1 MCSNVCANLLAVGQ
15 TERSAGGAGTGTGP
29 GARGGRIGTDDR
41 PDGSQRGVAL
51 LRRVLAGSGVD
62 PDRAETTWLG
72 PGGVAPAVPGPGSGT
87 EPGRDTGEPGA
98 AIPEAAE
105 PEVVSPEDPLRH
117 VARIPSRPGR
127 TADWPGWTPEEL
139 RTAWVD
145 RGIAR
150 LWSHQAEGAG
160 LVRSGADVVVATGT
174 ASGKSL
180 IYQLP
185 VLTGLVED
193 PRATAL
199 YLAPTKA
206 LAADQLRALDGV
218 APDGVRP
225 AAFDGD
231 TPMEERDWIRR
242 HCRWMFSNPDMLHRS
257 LLPRHGRW
265 STFLRRLRYVVIDE
279 CHTYRGVF
287 GSHVA
292 LLLRRLLRV
301 AARYG
306 ARPTIVLASATVAKP
321 AEFASRLTGRDV
333 VAVTD
338 DGSPH
343 AGRTVAFWEPPLLTE
358 ITGDNGAP
366 VRRSAGAE
374 TSRML
379 ADLVLERARTL
390 AFVRSRRAAELTAL
404 GARRELADVDPDL
417 VERVA
422 AYRGGYLPEERRA
435 LEGALMSGELL
446 GVATTNALEL
456 GVDISGLDAVVLAGF
471 PGTRASF
478 WQQAGRAGRS
488 ADEAL
493 VVLVARDD
501 PLDTYLVHHPR
512 TLLGA
517 PVETCVLNP
526 VNPYVLAPQLACA
539 AAELP
544 LTADDVEDVFGGA
557 PAVEVL
563 DALVD
568 EGVLRRRPHGW
579 FWPDTGDAPAAQVDI
594 RGSGLGQ
601 VAIVEAATGRMLGTV
616 DGGSA
621 PGTVHPGAVHLHR
634 GESYVVDEL
643 DLDGG
648 IALVHEEEPDWR
660 TEAQSVSD
668 VTVLATTASR
678 RHGPVQVCFGE
689 TTVTSQVVAYRRR
702 TADGTVLD
710 QTPLDLPPQSLDTR
724 SVWYTIDPDALA
736 AAGIDDARLPGALHA
751 AEHAAIGLL
760 PLFAICDRWDI
771 GGLSTALHP
780 DTGLPTVFVHDGHPG
795 GAGLAERGHA
805 VLARWL
811 VATRAAV
818 RDCECRTGCPS
829 CVQSPKCG
837 NGNNPLDKAGAVQVL
852 DLVLGALA
860 ESGDPEARAAVPAG
874 R

>member
-1 MCSNVCANLLAVGQ
+1 MSDGPA
-15 TERSAGGAGTGTGP
+15 GP
-29 GARGGRIGTDDR
+29 GADGTD
-41 PDGSQRGVAL
+41 
-51 LRRVLAGSGVD
+51 
-62 PDRAETTWLG
+62 
-72 PGGVAPAVPGPGSGT
+72 
-87 EPGRDTGEPGA
+87 GA
-98 AIPEAAE
+98 
-105 PEVVSPEDPLRH
+105 DPLRH
-117 VARIPSRPGR
+117 VFRAPARPGR
-127 TADWPGWTPEEL
+127 STEWPGWAPESL
-139 RTAWVD
+139 RRAWSARGVD
-145 RGIAR
+145 RP
-150 LWSHQAEGAG
+150 WSHQAAGAE
-160 LVRSGADVVVATGT
+160 LVRAGTDVVVATGT
-174 ASGKSL
+174 ASGKSMV
-180 IYQLP
+180 YQLP
-185 VLTGLVED
+185 VLTGLIED
-193 PRATAL
+193 QRATAL

-206 LAADQLRALDGV
+206 LAADQLRSLDGLV
-218 APDGVRP
+218 PDGVRP
-225 AAFDGD
+225 ASFDGD

-242 HCRWMFSNPDMLHRS
+242 HCRWVFSNPDMVHRS
-257 LLPRHGRW
+257 LLPRHRRW
-265 STFLRRLRYVVIDE
+265 SNFLRRLSYVVVDE

-292 LLLRRLLRV
+292 LLLRRLLRL

-306 ARPTIVLASATVAKP
+306 ARPTIVLASATVAAP
-321 AEFASRLTGRDV
+321 AEFGSRLTGRDV
-333 VAVTD
+333 VAVNE

-366 VRRSAGAE
+366 VRRPAGAE
-374 TSRML
+374 AARML
-379 ADLVLERARTL
+379 GDLVLEEARTL

-404 GARRELADVDPDL
+404 GARRQVAEVAPELAG
-417 VERVA
+417 RIA

-435 LEGALMSGELL
+435 LEAALMSGELL

-478 WQQAGRAGRS
+478 WQQAGRAGRA

-501 PLDTYLVHHPR
+501 PLDTYLVHHPQ

-517 PVETCVLNP
+517 PVESCVLNP
-526 VNPYVLAPQLACA
+526 VNPYVLAPQLVCA
-539 AAELP
+539 AAEMP
-544 LTADDVEDVFGGA
+544 LTTADVDEVFGGA

-563 DALVD
+563 DALVA

-579 FWPDTGDAPAAQVDI
+579 FWPDTGAAPAAQVDI

-601 VAIVEAATGRMLGTV
+601 VAVVEAATGRMLGTV
-616 DGGSA
+616 DGSSA
-621 PGTVHPGAVHLHR
+621 PATVYPGAVYLHR
-634 GESYVVDEL
+634 GESFVVDEL
-643 DLDGG
+643 DLESS
-648 IALVHEEEPDWR
+648 IALVHPEDPDWR
-660 TEAQSVSD
+660 TEPQSVSD
-668 VTVLATTASR
+668 VTVLATHSAR
-678 RHGPVQVCFGE
+678 RSGPVQVCFGE

-710 QTPLDLPPQSLDTR
+710 RTPLDLPPQSLDTR
-724 SVWYTIDPDALA
+724 SVWYTVDPEALA
-736 AAGIDDARLPGALHA
+736 SAGIDDARLPGALHA

-811 VATRAAV
+811 TATRAAV
-818 RDCECRTGCPS
+818 ADCECRTGCPS

-852 DLVLGALA
+852 DLVLAALA
-860 ESGDPEARAAVPAG
+860 GDGVRSGPAHG
-874 R
+874 RVAPDGTRTPGTGRR

>member
-1 MCSNVCANLLAVGQ
+1 M
-15 TERSAGGAGTGTGP
+15 E
-29 GARGGRIGTDDR
+29 
-41 PDGSQRGVAL
+41 GSRHGVDL
-51 LRRVLAGSGVD
+51 LRRVLAGSGLD
-62 PDRAETTWLG
+62 PDRAE
-72 PGGVAPAVPGPGSGT
+72 
-87 EPGRDTGEPGA
+87 PGRPSPAPGDG
-98 AIPEAAE
+98 EAAG
-105 PEVVSPEDPLRH
+105 PLPDGDPLRH
-117 VARIPSRPGR
+117 VVRTPRREGR
-127 TADWPGWTPEEL
+127 TAPWPDWTPPAL
-139 RTAWVD
+139 REALVG
-145 RGIAR
+145 RGIER
-150 LWSHQAEGAG
+150 PWEHQARGASLARAG
-160 LVRSGADVVVATGT
+160 TDVVVATGT

-180 IYQLP
+180 VYQLP
-185 VLTGLVED
+185 VLTGLDED

-206 LAADQLRALDGV
+206 LAADQLRALAGI
-218 APDGVRP
+218 APDGIRP

-265 STFLRRLRYVVIDE
+265 STFLRRLRYVVVDE

-292 LLLRRLLRV
+292 VLLRRLLRV

-306 ARPTIVLASATVAKP
+306 ARPTVVLASATVATP

-333 VAVTD
+333 VAVTE

-358 ITGDNGAP
+358 VTDDSGAP
-366 VRRSAGAE
+366 VRRSAGGEAA
-374 TSRML
+374 RML
-379 ADLVLERARTL
+379 ADLVLEDARTL

-404 GARRELADVDPDL
+404 GARRQVAEVEPGLA
-417 VERVA
+417 ERVA

-435 LEGALMSGELL
+435 LESSLMSGELL

-471 PGTRASF
+471 PGTRSSF
-478 WQQAGRAGRS
+478 WQQAGRAGRA

-501 PLDTYLVHHPR
+501 PLDTYLVHHPG

-517 PVETCVLNP
+517 PVESCVLNP

-544 LTADDVEDVFGGA
+544 LTTDDVDRVFGGA
-557 PAVEVL
+557 PAREVL

-579 FWPDTGDAPAAQVDI
+579 FWPETGEPPAARVDI

-601 VAIVEAATGRMLGTV
+601 IAVVEAATGRMLGTV
-616 DGGSA
+616 DGGAA
-621 PGTVHPGAVHLHR
+621 PGTVHPGAVYLHR
-634 GESYVVDEL
+634 GDSFVVDEL
-643 DLDGG
+643 DTEQGV
-648 IALVHEEEPDWR
+648 ALVHAEDPDWR
-660 TEAQSVSD
+660 TEAQSVSE
-668 VTVLATTASR
+668 VAVLGVRESR
-678 RHGPVQVCFGE
+678 RYGPVRVCFGD
-689 TTVTSQVVAYRRR
+689 TTVTSQVVGYRRR
-702 TADGTVLD
+702 TPDGTVLD
-710 QTPLDLPPQSLDTR
+710 QTPLDLPAQSLDTR
-724 SVWYTIDPDALA
+724 SVWYTVDA
-736 AAGIDDARLPGALHA
+736 AALEEAGVDAGRLPGALHA

-771 GGLSTALHP
+771 GGLSTALHA

-805 VLARWL
+805 VLADWL
-811 VATRAAV
+811 AATRTAV

-837 NGNNPLDKAGAVQVL
+837 NGNSPLDKAGAVQVL
-852 DLVLGALA
+852 DLVLDALA
-860 ESGDPEARAAVPAG
+860 AGETPA
-874 R
+874 